1 MKNSYKLM
9 FVFSV
14 FRNVAFFLPH
24 HAAAAAAGAIS
35 KKNKNTINNGK
46 TVDTPFPGTDDL
58 RTEKNLEVTKIKNSR
73 QNFETKTAAG
83 HVTSGFLT
91 R

>member
-14 FRNVAFFLPH
+14 FRDVAFFLPH

-35 KKNKNTINNGK
+35 KKKKNTINNGK

-58 RTEKNLEVTKIKNSR
+58 RTEKKLGNHENKKIPAKILKQKQPLVT
-73 QNFETKTAAG
+73 
-83 HVTSGFLT
+83 
-91 R
+91 